1 MHDTRLWERYEAARL
16 ELFASARTGNRPRA
30 I

>member
-1 MHDTRLWERYEAARL
+1 MISSLWERYEAARL